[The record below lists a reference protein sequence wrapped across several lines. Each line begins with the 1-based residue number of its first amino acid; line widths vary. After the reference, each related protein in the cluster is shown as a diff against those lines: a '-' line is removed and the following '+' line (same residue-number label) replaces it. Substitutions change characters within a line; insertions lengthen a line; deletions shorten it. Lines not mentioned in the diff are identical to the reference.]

1 MSYKIIRSASFN
13 WVALAIQVV
22 VGFFLT
28 PFVVRRLGSDAY
40 GVWTY
45 LVSAIA
51 FMSLLDLG
59 LRGTVTR
66 FVARDYARGDHDTVN
81 VLVSTIFWFRA
92 ILSFVA
98 FAAGAACAD
107 MIVSSLE
114 MPESL
119 YSDSRLAFL
128 LLAAAFAIKF
138 TTGVLRGVLAAL
150 HRFDLISIVSIA
162 QTGTRAA
169 GVVWLLNSG
178 HGFLALAVLELAFVL
193 VVAAVERLLLLA
205 KYAEFRIVLRLPDRE
220 TIRQVV
226 GYSFYA
232 YVINVCIHLVY
243 YTDNIVVG
251 MTLTTAAVTSYAI
264 GGGLI
269 EYLRQIV
276 SSLTVT
282 FTPAASSMDARGQTD
297 QLRSLLLQGTTGALL
312 VALPIAT
319 ALLVRGHT
327 FIGIWMGP
335 EYADASSE
343 VLTVLLIAAIVSIAN
358 TTSGGIALG
367 LGRHAIVAAWATGE
381 AISNLVL
388 SILLAKRFGLIGV
401 AWGTVIPSLVIHLL
415 LWPPYISR
423 VVNVPMWSYLLT
435 AWGRPALAA
444 VPFGI
449 ASWAVDELWVPSNL
463 FTFFAQIIAT
473 LPLFALG
480 FVIFCRTEFLM
491 VIRSKWVQERLP
503 VSIGRRIMPQA
514 RES

>member
-1 MSYKIIRSASFN
+1 MSYKILRSASFN
-13 WVALAIQVV
+13 WVALAIQVL

-28 PFVVRRLGSDAY
+28 PFVVRRLGADAY

-45 LVSAIA
+45 LVSAIS

-66 FVARDYARGDHDTVN
+66 FVARDHARGDHGTVN

-92 ILSFVA
+92 ILSFLA
-98 FAAGAACAD
+98 FAVGAACSGL
-107 MIVSSLE
+107 ITESLQ

-119 YSDSRLAFL
+119 YSDAKLAFL
-128 LLAAAFAIKF
+128 ILAASFAIKF

-150 HRFDLISIVSIA
+150 HRFDLISIVGIV
-162 QTGTRAA
+162 QTGARAT
-169 GVVWLLNSG
+169 GVVLLLNAG
-178 HGFLALAVLELAFVL
+178 HGILALAILELALVL
-193 VVAAVERLLLLA
+193 AVAAAERLLLLA
-205 KYAEFRIVLRLPDRE
+205 KYREFRIVLRLPNRE
-220 TIRQVV
+220 TLRQVV
-226 GYSFYA
+226 SYSFYA
-232 YVINVCIHLVY
+232 YVINVCIHVIY

-251 MTLTTAAVTSYAI
+251 MTLTTAAVTTYAI

-282 FTPAASSMDARGQTD
+282 FTPVASSMEARGHTD
-297 QLRSLLLQGTTGALL
+297 QLRALLLRGTTAALL

-319 ALLVRGHT
+319 ALFVRGHT

-343 VLTVLLIAAIVSIAN
+343 VLSVLLVAAIAGIAN

-367 LGRHAIVAAWATGE
+367 LGRHAVVAGWAVGE
-381 AISNLVL
+381 AICNLVL
-388 SILLAKRFGLIGV
+388 SILLARRFGVIGV
-401 AWGTVIPSLVIHLL
+401 AWGTLIPSLVIHLL

-423 VVNVPMWSYLLT
+423 IVDVPMWRYLVSS
-435 AWGRPALAA
+435 WGRPVLAA

-449 ASWAVDELWVPSNL
+449 GCWAVDTLWTPSNL
-463 FTFFAQIIAT
+463 FVFFAQIFAT

-480 FVIFCRTEFLM
+480 VVIFCRAEFLM
-491 VIRSKWVQERLP
+491 VLRSKWVQERLP
-503 VSIGRRIMPQA
+503 VPIERRVMA
-514 RES
+514 STRKS